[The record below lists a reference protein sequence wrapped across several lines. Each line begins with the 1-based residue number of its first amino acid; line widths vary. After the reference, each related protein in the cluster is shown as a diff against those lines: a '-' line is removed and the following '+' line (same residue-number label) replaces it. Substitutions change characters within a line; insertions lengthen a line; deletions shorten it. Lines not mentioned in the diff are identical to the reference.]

1 MKPSLT
7 SNKMTKSYPSRP
19 AGARGSTNQKR
30 NGVIRI
36 KALHNNIKT
45 YRSMDFST
53 NCPKRR
59 AGNPCSYCYVETAR
73 KQDFRGKTV
82 VDYIPYNGEIK
93 RLKKT
98 TIDKLNRCGGLR
110 LFSFGDYMPEMDED
124 IFAAIK
130 DAQEVGLHL
139 KAITKQ
145 VDFVPKFYRYMRVI
159 NVSVDA
165 LGEGVS
171 HEIAKNLRDTYPN
184 VLVRAAIMKEEDIWE
199 LNWSDIFTFNHAHN
213 GYQYFSPKQIK
224 EYAKMF
230 PGKVC
235 CETGRC
241 ETCVIKCGQPKNS

>member
-1 MKPSLT
+1 
-7 SNKMTKSYPSRP
+7 
-19 AGARGSTNQKR
+19 
-30 NGVIRI
+30 
-36 KALHNNIKT
+36 
-45 YRSMDFST
+45 
-53 NCPKRR
+53 
-59 AGNPCSYCYVETAR
+59 
-73 KQDFRGKTV
+73 
-82 VDYIPYNGEIK
+82 
-93 RLKKT
+93 
-98 TIDKLNRCGGLR
+98 
-110 LFSFGDYMPEMDED
+110 MPEMDED

-165 LGEGVS
+165 LGEGVN
-171 HEIAKNLRDTYPN
+171 HETAKNLRDTYPN

-199 LNWSDIFTFNHAHN
+199 LNWSDIFTFNHARN

-241 ETCVIKCGQPKNS
+241 ETCVIKCG